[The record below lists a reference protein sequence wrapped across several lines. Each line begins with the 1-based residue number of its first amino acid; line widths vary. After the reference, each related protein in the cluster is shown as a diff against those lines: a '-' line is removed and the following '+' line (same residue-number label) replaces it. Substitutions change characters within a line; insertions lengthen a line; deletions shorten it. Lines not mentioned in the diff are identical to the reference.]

1 METHRSGIIGEDS
14 RGKPTNLIPLINE
27 VALGKKDIL
36 FVYGNDYNTSDG
48 TGKRD
53 YIHIDDLAQGHLSA
67 LKKLSKQNNICT
79 DINLGTGKSYKVL
92 EVINAFL
99 KCFRKENPLQNNEKK
114 KGDIGEICADPS
126 YANNFLGWEA
136 KHDLAKMCV
145 DSWRWKTMNP
155 EGY

>member
-1 METHRSGIIGEDS
+1 M
-14 RGKPTNLIPLINE
+14 IPLINE

-79 DINLGTGKSYKVL
+79 DINLGTGKSYSVL
-92 EVINAFL
+92 EVINAFESASG
-99 KCFRKENPLQNNEKK
+99 RKIPYRIMKRRE
-114 KGDIGEICADPS
+114 GDIGEICADPS

-136 KHDLAKMCV
+136 SHPKKLFA
-145 DSWRWKTMNP
+145 
-155 EGY
+155 